1 MWLKNKHGGWFEKPD
16 EEIDVN
22 KVMNKK
28 IRNQILDKRDNIKT
42 INLIENG
49 KDKTVEKIINDK
61 NNRVIGTVGYLV
73 ENGEYSIYR
82 IDVDENYRRK
92 GIATKLMKSVQ
103 REAGDKYINLGTL
116 TEDGKKLMN
125 SIAILEESTVLL
137 GAKIYKGIIK

>member
-125 SIAILEESTVLL
+125 SIAILEESTGLL
-137 GAKIYKGIIK
+137 GAKIYKGKIK